1 MYDEHRVSRC
11 RECFTKRTEDRDSLC
26 VVVCRCVL
34 LYAAVNTS
42 FLNGAIQA
50 MLLQLLLLLLLLLL
64 LELAVQA
71 EMQLK
76 YGR

>member
-1 MYDEHRVSRC
+1 MCRC
-11 RECFTKRTEDRDSLC
+11 VSLC
-26 VVVCRCVL
+26 PLVCRCKHVI
-34 LYAAVNTS
+34 
-42 FLNGAIQA
+42 LNGAIQA
-50 MLLQLLLLLLLLLL
+50 MLLQLLLFLLLLLL